1 MGRSLPRR
9 GGGSGPA
16 ARGGAGAG
24 GRDARAICIPR
35 QSFLYAEVMKLS
47 AAPRVWQSLIFK
59 SPAVSPA
66 IPRPRPGR
74 PLSPG
79 AVPPV
84 PASLFPAALS
94 LLSLSSLAF
103 VSLMGLLVS
112 DQRPPPG
119 LVTLRPRGC
128 TSNHLHTEGLSL
140 SPLGSLIAFSCKK
153 DDLILALALEPKGLP
168 SCF

>member
-1 MGRSLPRR
+1 MPSGVVTWAWAGLAPSGFKVRNVTLLRAESQARETLRSLGNALDAVLALPAGGEEAPWAAHYPGAVAAR
-9 GGGSGPA
+9 GPQP
-16 ARGGAGAG
+16 RGGAGAG

-79 AVPPV
+79 AAPPV
-84 PASLFPAALS
+84 PASL
-94 LLSLSSLAF
+94 SSQPLCLGCH
-103 VSLMGLLVS
+103 S
-112 DQRPPPG
+112 PP
-119 LVTLRPRGC
+119 
-128 TSNHLHTEGLSL
+128 
-140 SPLGSLIAFSCKK
+140 SPLCL
-153 DDLILALALEPKGLP
+153 
-168 SCF
+168 

>member
-1 MGRSLPRR
+1 MRAERQALETRRSLGNALDGVPALPA
-9 GGGSGPA
+9 SGEEAPWA
-16 ARGGAGAG
+16 AHYPGAMAAPGPQPRGGAGAG

-59 SPAVSPA
+59 SPAESPA

-84 PASLFPAALS
+84 FA
-94 LLSLSSLAF
+94 SLSSQPLC
-103 VSLMGLLVS
+103 L
-112 DQRPPPG
+112 RCHTPP
-119 LVTLRPRGC
+119 
-128 TSNHLHTEGLSL
+128 
-140 SPLGSLIAFSCKK
+140 SPLCL
-153 DDLILALALEPKGLP
+153 
-168 SCF
+168 